1 MIEWIDNLNTGME
14 FFLPM
19 IPPTIT
25 HQQHKVA
32 VRNGK
37 PQFFE
42 PPELK
47 TARSKLEGHLG
58 KHVPDAPYEGGV
70 RLTTRWCFPRCGD
83 HHNGE
88 YRTTKPDTD
97 NLQKMLKDVMTKL
110 GYWIDDAQVASENT
124 EKFWADRPGIY
135 VRIDEL

>member
-1 MIEWIDNLNTGME
+1 MATE
-14 FFLPM
+14 FFLNI

-25 HQQHKVA
+25 QQQHKVA

-47 TARSKLEGHLG
+47 AARAKLEAHLS

-70 RLTTRWCFPRCGD
+70 RLTTRWCFPRPANKQD
-83 HHNGE
+83 GE
-88 YRTTKPDTD
+88 YRTSRPDTD

-110 GYWIDDAQVASENT
+110 GYWIDDALVASENI

-135 VRIDEL
+135 VRIEEL